1 MSDGIALRDLV
12 PDVLVAVDGVTEPL
26 VERDLI
32 FSLKDLN
39 RSLGQIDCPD
49 SDANC
54 VRLDSLVTQN
64 SREAVVSGA
73 VWRLLGMPGK
83 PWTNIELSGIERQA
97 HVMELNR
104 LRVELLSCRI
114 RSGVCS

>member
-1 MSDGIALRDLV
+1 MSDGIALKNLI

-39 RSLGQIDCPD
+39 RSLGQVDCAD
-49 SDANC
+49 DDGEC
-54 VRLDSLVTQN
+54 VTLDSTVTQN
-64 SREAVVSGA
+64 SREAVVQGA

-83 PWTNIELSGIERQA
+83 PWTNIDLSNLERQS
-97 HVMELNR
+97 HVNELNR

-114 RSGVCS
+114 QSGACS